1 MTTAPPPSH
10 PSQNTT
16 VAPPPGASLAM
27 SAFILGYFIFEYHPA
42 TQDVSLP
49 FHYVEWLLLSVAI
62 VLGARATLE
71 QIPRLLALALG
82 IALIGTPALVA
93 YSGQAGQGPASS
105 YFMAAFTQ
113 GVYIFTAGIVAF
125 VFYREATFLRIWKW
139 IAHGAV
145 VVAILGFFVA
155 QAGISP
161 LLAQHSANGSGLR
174 LTGLLSEA
182 SAWAPIIPGLL
193 FLALRKR
200 SLPLIA
206 LSLTALALTRS
217 PTVMLTTL
225 MSAAVILLIH
235 PGKRTLKTIVIGAST
250 WALIELWPKVQ
261 DPALSSS
268 LIATGNPIQVAAGR
282 LLSGFQYI
290 DTAGG
295 TGQNVRYDGV
305 QTTVTAAFE
314 GGWEL
319 VGRGLGSSQVYFST
333 AFNEQTAFS
342 YPVQIFFDFGIIGL
356 TFFLILAIRTIW
368 RMRGREVSYVF
379 IPFFM
384 ASVINS
390 AQGGAST
397 KFIWLAIF
405 SYVFTTVA
413 NQGRNRETP
422 KPMQFREPL
431 QTPSSP

>member
-1 MTTAPPPSH
+1 MTTSPPPSH
-10 PSQNTT
+10 PSQNAT
-16 VAPPPGASLAM
+16 VAPTGASLAM
-27 SAFILGYFIFEYHPA
+27 SAFILGYFIFEYHPP

-49 FHYVEWLLLSVAI
+49 FHYVEWLLLGVAI
-62 VLGARATLE
+62 ALGARAALE
-71 QIPRLLALALG
+71 QIPRLLALAIG
-82 IALIGTPALVA
+82 IALIGAPALLA

-125 VFYREATFLRIWKW
+125 VFYREATFLRIWQW
-139 IAHGAV
+139 IAHGALA
-145 VVAILGFFVA
+145 VAILGFFVA
-155 QAGISP
+155 QAGITP
-161 LLAQHSANGSGLR
+161 VLAQYSANGSGLR

-193 FLALRKR
+193 FLALRRK
-200 SLPLIA
+200 SLPLII

-225 MSAAVILLIH
+225 MSAALILLIH
-235 PGKRTLKTIVIGAST
+235 PGKRALKTIAIGAST

-268 LIATGNPIQVAAGR
+268 LISTGNPIQVAAGR

-290 DTAGG
+290 DTAGS
-295 TGQNVRYDGV
+295 TGQNVRYDGA
-305 QTTVTAAFE
+305 QETITAAFE

-319 VGRGLGSSQVYFST
+319 VGRGLGSSQVYFAT
-333 AFNEQTAFS
+333 TFNEQTAFS

-356 TFFLILAIRTIW
+356 TFFSILAICAIW

-405 SYVFTTVA
+405 AYVFTAVVD
-413 NQGRNRETP
+413 QGRNRETP
-422 KPMQFREPL
+422 KPMQLRESL
-431 QTPSSP
+431 QTPSSL